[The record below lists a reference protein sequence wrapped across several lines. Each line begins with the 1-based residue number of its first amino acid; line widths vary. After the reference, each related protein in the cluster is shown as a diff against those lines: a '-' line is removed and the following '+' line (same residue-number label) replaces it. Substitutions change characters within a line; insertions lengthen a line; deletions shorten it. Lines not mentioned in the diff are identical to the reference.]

1 MIVQKS
7 NEPNCS
13 CENSCRKDECR
24 GKVFE
29 SLTLNECESEDYF
42 DFPKYKVPVVIS
54 EFSVQIDTE
63 SKIKLPEEA
72 IELKRIKKNVFLT
85 QCRLIPGT
93 KKVFLKGFT
102 RKNIEY
108 ATKDCISKDGICG
121 DIKHVTVHVPF
132 HCIAELKCMRH
143 PKFHVNPP
151 AKEVVYFDEK
161 TLGRNMKE
169 TDLFSEEWFNE
180 KVYCELVSAK
190 IFEADIVEEEKKID
204 CMPGEHLF
212 DTFIEKEVL
221 ILTLKLLQKQQVCSS
236 DLFQETEC
244 DSHMEDKGVHR
255 RKL

>member
-1 MIVQKS
+1 MIVKKG
-7 NEPNCS
+7 NEPKCS
-13 CENSCRKDECR
+13 CEDNCRKDKCK
-24 GKVFE
+24 GKIME
-29 SLTLNECESEDYF
+29 SLTLNECKNVEPF
-42 DFPKYKVPVVIS
+42 DFQKYKIPVVIS
-54 EFSVQIDTE
+54 EFSVQIETE

-72 IELKRIKKNVFLT
+72 IELKRIRKNVFLT

-102 RKNIEY
+102 RKNVEY
-108 ATKDCISKDGICG
+108 ATKDCVNKDGICG

-151 AKEVVYFDEK
+151 NKEVIYFDEK
-161 TLGRNMKE
+161 SLGRDMKE

-180 KVYCELVSAK
+180 KVYCELISAQ
-190 IFEADIVEEEKKID
+190 IYEADIVEEMKEID
-204 CMPGEHLF
+204 CLPGEHLF

-221 ILTLKLLQKQQVCSS
+221 ILTIKLLQKQEVCFSE
-236 DLFQETEC
+236 LCQESEC
-244 DSHMEDKGVHR
+244 DSHMDDEVEYP